1 MNRQCIIYLPNGF
14 VTIPET
20 KGAIKAREGD
30 ETQREE
36 IIRLVSPFV
45 NLSYDDI
52 KKAIQWDRTELL
64 DSSQLKQ
71 AS

>member
-14 VTIPET
+14 IAIPET
-20 KGAIKAREGD
+20 KGTIKAKEGD
-30 ETQREE
+30 EAQRDE

-45 NLSYDDI
+45 DLSYDDI
-52 KKAIQWDRTELL
+52 KRAIQWDRTELL